1 MTGTSE
7 SPPPRP
13 ARPCCSESS
22 KAWKTSCGLELTA
35 PGFGGLTA
43 ELGVGAVELEAHVG
57 IPPPTLCSL
66 VSAHLPRDCGPRT
79 LARHSAR
86 EVGWVFLS

>member
-7 SPPPRP
+7 SAPPPPPLLLRVF
-13 ARPCCSESS
+13 ESMENFL
-22 KAWKTSCGLELTA
+22 W
-35 PGFGGLTA
+35 PGTDGPWLWGVAA
-43 ELGVGAVELEAHVG
+43 ELGGAVELEAYVG